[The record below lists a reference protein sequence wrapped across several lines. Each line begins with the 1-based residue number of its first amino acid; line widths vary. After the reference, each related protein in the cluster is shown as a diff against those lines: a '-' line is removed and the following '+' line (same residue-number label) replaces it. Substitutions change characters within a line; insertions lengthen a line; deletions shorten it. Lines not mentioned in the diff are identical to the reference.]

1 MRVRIF
7 FGTLLLLVF
16 NVLLLH
22 AQSGDP
28 QGCSGT
34 DIDNPCPL
42 DTWVIILAIIAVV
55 FAAIY
60 LNHKQKSLKPVTKGI
75 K

>member
-7 FGTLLLLVF
+7 FGTLLLLIF
-16 NVLLLH
+16 NVLLLY
-22 AQSGDP
+22 AQDP
-28 QGCSGT
+28 QACSGT

-60 LNHKQKSLKPVTKGI
+60 LNHKQKSLKPVAKGI